1 MKALLPVAAGFF
13 LVALEPRLWPGAFLY
28 LAAWVG
34 LPRWRTEL
42 AWGAPLFTLYLF
54 WGLGLEPA
62 AAGDLVE
69 RTRLALRLAL
79 GLLAWAWAASL
90 AARAGRSAPLPLF
103 LWALALRPG
112 GTVLALGVL
121 AWVYWNYRLERWRY
135 AERAAV
141 FRVDGRAL
149 AVVALT
155 ALVLAGLVA
164 VSVRP
169 PSLLDRTVAAPAPA
183 APPASGGE
191 FSGGASPAARAAPE
205 RRPVAPLPVWAEAL
219 GYYGTV
225 LAAVASLVLLGIL
238 LRVLWLVLR
247 SPGERSRLSR
257 RAVVLAVLVVFA
269 ALFWAVGYGL
279 LFRGEGVGGTPPVP
293 VLPGAPEP
301 AAGGGSAPGAPPGP
315 ALVWP
320 GRVLGGAWALG
331 VLMLVLLTL
340 GLGYLLLRMMRTGG
354 ADDVSRPV
362 GRAPARAPSA
372 RHAGRVRAAY
382 RAFLRRMRPLLPKRG
397 SETPQEY
404 ARRITAHRPDL
415 ARAVW
420 ALTRL
425 YEPVR
430 YGGLADEAEAAQAE
444 VWLAR
449 IETELEKGE
458 VRP

>member
-1 MKALLPVAAGFF
+1 VKALLPVAAGFF

-42 AWGAPLFTLYLF
+42 AWGAPFFTLYLF

-62 AAGDLVE
+62 AAVDLVE

-79 GLLAWAWAASL
+79 GLLAWVWAASL
-90 AARAGRSAPLPLF
+90 AARAGRTAPLPLF

-112 GTVLALGVL
+112 GAVLALGVL

-149 AVVALT
+149 VAVVLT

-169 PSLLDRTVAAPAPA
+169 PSLPVPTVAAPAPA
-183 APPASGGE
+183 APPSSGGE
-191 FSGGASPAARAAPE
+191 FSGEASPAARAARW
-205 RRPVAPLPVWAEAL
+205 RRPVAPLPAWAEAL

-225 LAAVASLVLLGIL
+225 LAAVASLILLGLL
-238 LRVLWLVLR
+238 LRVLWVVLR
-247 SPGERSRLSR
+247 SPGERPRLSR
-257 RAVVLAVLVVFA
+257 RAIVLAVLVIFA
-269 ALFWAVGYGL
+269 MLFWAVGYGL
-279 LFRGEGVGGTPPVP
+279 LFRGDGAGGPLPTPALPGGAVPVP
-293 VLPGAPEP
+293 GGEVLPD
-301 AAGGGSAPGAPPGP
+301 APPGP
-315 ALVWP
+315 ARSWP
-320 GRVLGGAWALG
+320 GRLLGGVSALG
-331 VLMLVLLTL
+331 VLLLVLMSS
-340 GLGYLLLRMMRTGG
+340 GLAYLLLRALRTDG
-354 ADDVSRPV
+354 ADDVSGSA
-362 GRAPARAPSA
+362 GRAPARTPGA

-382 RAFLRRMRPLLPKRG
+382 RVFLRRMRRLLPKRG

-404 ARRITAHRPDL
+404 ARRIAAQRPDL

-444 VWLAR
+444 AWLAR
-449 IETELEKGE
+449 IETELKKGE